1 MERPFIHRVLI
12 HSFSELVMQRAEG
25 GLSTGLIH
33 KPFVGLIGD
42 KSRIYPSQKAT
53 YMWISKTPAGTMAA
67 VFASPAFN
75 LGDVRVIGT
84 LAAVRGAFA
93 R

>member
-1 MERPFIHRVLI
+1 
-12 HSFSELVMQRAEG
+12 MQRAEAR
-25 GLSTGLIH
+25 LSTGLMH
-33 KPFVGLIGD
+33 MPLVGLIVY
-42 KSRIYPSQKAT
+42 KRWIYPGLQAT
-53 YMWISKTPAGTMAA
+53 YMWISTAAVGTMAA

-84 LAAVRGAFA
+84 LAAMRRAFA

>member
-1 MERPFIHRVLI
+1 
-12 HSFSELVMQRAEG
+12 MQRAED
-25 GLSTGLIH
+25 GLSTDLMH
-33 KPFVGLIGD
+33 MPLVGLID
-42 KSRIYPSQKAT
+42 AKFRIYPVLQIT
-53 YMWISKTPAGTMAA
+53 YMWISTGAVGTMAA

-84 LAAVRGAFA
+84 LAAVRRAFA

>member
-1 MERPFIHRVLI
+1 
-12 HSFSELVMQRAEG
+12 MQRAEA
-25 GLSTGLIH
+25 GLSTGLMH
-33 KPFVGLIGD
+33 MPLVGRHHGFCLI
-42 KSRIYPSQKAT
+42 YTLSQVT
-53 YMWISKTPAGTMAA
+53 YMWISQAPAGTMAA

>member
-1 MERPFIHRVLI
+1 
-12 HSFSELVMQRAEG
+12 MQRAEA
-25 GLSTGLIH
+25 GLSTELMH
-33 KPFVGLIGD
+33 MPLVGLMVAEYL
-42 KSRIYPSQKAT
+42 IYPVRLIT
-53 YMWISKTPAGTMAA
+53 YMWISTDAVGTMAA

-84 LAAVRGAFA
+84 LAAVRRAFA

>member
-1 MERPFIHRVLI
+1 
-12 HSFSELVMQRAEG
+12 MQWAKD
-25 GLSTGLIH
+25 GLSTDLMH
-33 KPFVGLIGD
+33 MPFVALIEG
-42 KSRIYPSQKAT
+42 KSRIYPGQRAT
-53 YMWISKTPAGTMAA
+53 YMWISTAAVGTMAA

-84 LAAVRGAFA
+84 LAAVRRGFA

>member
-1 MERPFIHRVLI
+1 
-12 HSFSELVMQRAEG
+12 
-25 GLSTGLIH
+25 
-33 KPFVGLIGD
+33 
-42 KSRIYPSQKAT
+42 
-53 YMWISKTPAGTMAA
+53 MWISKSAVGTMAA

-84 LAAVRGAFA
+84 LAAVRGALA

>member
-1 MERPFIHRVLI
+1 
-12 HSFSELVMQRAEG
+12 MQWAKEW
-25 GLSTGLIH
+25 LSTGLMH
-33 KPFVGLIGD
+33 MPSVGFWIDQRL
-42 KSRIYPSQKAT
+42 IYPSLAAT
-53 YMWISKTPAGTMAA
+53 YMWISTAAVGTMAA

-84 LAAVRGAFA
+84 LAAVRRAFA